1 MRGWQVRV
9 LYGPQKR
16 AKPHNLVV
24 CMHTILLYYKYVS
37 IADPK
42 KLRDEHFELC
52 TKLGLKG
59 RIIISKGGI
68 NGTVEGLHEATDAYI
83 AEMQKDSRFADV
95 DFKKS
100 QGTGAAFPKL
110 SIKVRTEIV
119 TLGNGVHDDGFKKA
133 SHISPDEFQ
142 KWIDEKKDFVVIDM
156 RNEYEYKVG
165 QFEDSLVLPVQNF
178 REIPE
183 ALEKMGVF
191 EELKNKTIVPVC
203 TGGVRC
209 EKATSYLVEKG
220 FTDVHQLEGGIVR
233 YLEKHPGKKF
243 KGSLYVFDNRII
255 VNYDS
260 PEQHTVIGKCHM
272 CGAPSE
278 RFINCEYLGCHD
290 HVICCEDCGAG
301 GNFCSN
307 TCREKHVSEQ
317 VVLSH

>member
-1 MRGWQVRV
+1 MW
-9 LYGPQKR
+9 KKIS
-16 AKPHNLVV
+16 AKIPFVTYKV
-24 CMHTILLYYKYVS
+24 LLYYKYVK
-37 IADPK
+37 IDEPK
-42 KLRDEHFELC
+42 VFVLEQKELC
-52 TKLGLKG
+52 SKLGLKG
-59 RIIISKGGI
+59 RVIIAKEGI
-68 NGTVEGLHEATDAYI
+68 NGTLEGKSVDIHKYCKELV
-83 AEMQKDSRFADV
+83 KDKRFKDTH
-95 DFKKS
+95 FKIS
-100 QGTGAAFPKL
+100 EGNGDAFPKL